1 MLPPASVQS
10 HCTMGLGSS
19 GPIFPW
25 AALPTSGHLAGVEL
39 LDKVSAIFL
48 EHVLYLL
55 ERKFHTGFSVLQ

>member
-1 MLPPASVQS
+1 
-10 HCTMGLGSS
+10 MGLGSS